1 MYLLQACDRN
11 DQLVTDDQLSR
22 GLDPA
27 LLANFRRRATM
38 VSPPPDYNTTHHSPV
53 PEHGV
58 SNSLERVL
66 SMHRN

>member
-11 DQLVTDDQLSR
+11 DQLVAENQLNR

-38 VSPPPDYNTTHHSPV
+38 VSD
-53 PEHGV
+53 
-58 SNSLERVL
+58 R
-66 SMHRN
+66 